1 MGKIKLYWHKLSMS
15 GVRSNHV
22 FSDVKKIRL
31 LNQLCLVVLPFLLL
45 FLLTDLQA
53 GDYLGVG
60 VSIGVFAFVLGT
72 AWLQFIGR
80 ALIARWFFVSTLIVL
95 ITILIWIYG
104 EALGAEY
111 IYIALGVGIFI
122 LFDTTWELVGL
133 FLLLVSAYF
142 LSRYDILG
150 RTEQV
155 VSPYS
160 HQIYF
165 LVSVSCI
172 SLLTRAFVRANLYFE
187 KKTNNLLQDV
197 REKNESLRNKQ
208 IEFETQNLK
217 LEQANQELE
226 KFAYVASHDLKTPLR
241 NINSFL
247 TLAKR
252 RLDTLGLED
261 SEIIEFM
268 NFATTSA
275 RQMHSL
281 IEDILAYS
289 RLNAQKMESGAVDL
303 NLILGRATFNLEQL
317 IEEKHGSI
325 IQDQLPVI
333 KGSESQMIL
342 LFQNLIE
349 NAIKYNES
357 DQPALR
363 VLCEQDEEK
372 VRLIFQDN
380 GIGIEKQYTEK
391 IFNMFTRLH
400 SVGEYLGSGIGLAI
414 CQKIVAHVDGRIWV
428 ESEAGMG
435 STFFVE
441 LPAERVMANSILFC

>member
-1 MGKIKLYWHKLSMS
+1 ML
-15 GVRSNHV
+15 GVRSDHV

-31 LNQLCLVVLPFLLL
+31 LNQLCLVMLPFVLL
-45 FLLTDLQA
+45 FLLADLHV

-60 VSIGVFAFVLGT
+60 VCFGVFTFIGCT
-72 AWLQFIGR
+72 TCLQFLDR
-80 ALIARWFFVSTLIVL
+80 ALFARWFFVSTLIVL

-104 EALGAEY
+104 EDLGGEY
-111 IYIALGVGIFI
+111 VYIALGVGIFI

-133 FLLLVSAYF
+133 FILLAMAYF

-155 VSPYS
+155 ISPYS
-160 HQIYF
+160 HQTYF
-165 LVSVSCI
+165 LASISCI

-187 KKTNNLLQDV
+187 KKTNHLLQDV

-208 IEFETQNLK
+208 IEIETQNQK

-247 TLAKR
+247 TLTER
-252 RLDTLGLED
+252 RLDTLGLDD
-261 SEIIEFM
+261 SEVIEFM

-275 RQMHSL
+275 RQMHYL

-289 RLNAQKMESGAVDL
+289 RLNAQEMELGAVDL
-303 NLILGRATFNLEQL
+303 NLILGRATFNLEHL
-317 IEEKHGSI
+317 IETKHGSI

-333 KGSESQMIL
+333 KGNESQMIL

-363 VLCEQDEEK
+363 VFCEQDEEK

-380 GIGIEKQYTEK
+380 GIGIEKQYAKK

-414 CQKIVAHVDGRIWV
+414 CQKIVHHANGRIWV
-428 ESEAGMG
+428 ESESGMG
-435 STFFVE
+435 STFYVE
-441 LPAERVMANSILFC
+441 LPAEMVMANSILFC

>member
-1 MGKIKLYWHKLSMS
+1 MI
-15 GVRSNHV
+15 GVRSGHV

-31 LNQLCLVVLPFLLL
+31 LNQLCLVILPFVLL
-45 FLLTDLQA
+45 FLLSDLHA

-60 VSIGVFAFVLGT
+60 VSIGVFAFIIGT
-72 AWLQFIGR
+72 AWMQFLGR
-80 ALIARWFFVSTLIVL
+80 ALIARWFFVSTLIIL

-104 EALGAEY
+104 EGLGAEY
-111 IYIALGVGIFI
+111 VYIALGVGIFI
-122 LFDTTWELVGL
+122 LFDRTWELVG
-133 FLLLVSAYF
+133 FFILLASAYF
-142 LSRYDILG
+142 LSQYDMLG

-155 VSPYS
+155 ISPYS
-160 HQIYF
+160 HQTYF
-165 LVSVSCI
+165 LASLSCI

-187 KKTNNLLQDV
+187 KKTNRLLQDV
-197 REKNESLRNKQ
+197 REKNESLSSKKAE
-208 IEFETQNLK
+208 IETQNRK

-247 TLAKR
+247 TLTER
-252 RLDTLGLED
+252 RLDALGLED
-261 SEIIEFM
+261 SEVLEFM

-275 RQMHSL
+275 RQMHYL

-289 RLNAQKMESGAVDL
+289 RLNIQEMESGTIDL

-333 KGSESQMIL
+333 NGIESQMIL

-349 NAIKYNES
+349 NGIKYNES

-363 VLCEQDEEK
+363 VYCEQNEEK

-380 GIGIEKQYTEK
+380 GIGIEKQYSEK
-391 IFNMFTRLH
+391 IFKMFTRLH

-414 CQKIVAHVDGRIWV
+414 CQKIVNHFDGRIWV
-428 ESEAGMG
+428 ESESGMG
-435 STFFVE
+435 STFYVE
-441 LPAERVMANSILFC
+441 FPAEMVMADSILFC